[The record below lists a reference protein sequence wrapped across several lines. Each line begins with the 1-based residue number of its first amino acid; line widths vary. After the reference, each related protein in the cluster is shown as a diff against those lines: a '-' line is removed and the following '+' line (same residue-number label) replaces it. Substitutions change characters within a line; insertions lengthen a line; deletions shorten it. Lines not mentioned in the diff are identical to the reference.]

1 MLDISFSEL
10 ALCFLVALVV
20 LGPEKMPV
28 IARTIGRWTG
38 QARAY
43 MRNLSAE
50 LDREAHTSEL
60 KKQIGDAK
68 RLLTEESESFKRG
81 FEAVAEQGNSML
93 RDHPDPI
100 PPPSAVATPAVP
112 PLIAEAPTTVAV
124 ARPADGAAERAV
136 VEPRKPEKHV

>member
-1 MLDISFSEL
+1 EL
-10 ALCFLVALVV
+10 LVCFLVALVV
-20 LGPEKMPV
+20 LGPEKLPRV
-28 IARTIGRWTG
+28 ARGIGRWTG
-38 QARAY
+38 QAKAY

-100 PPPSAVATPAVP
+100 PPPAVATPAVP
-112 PLIAEAPTTVAV
+112 PVIAEAPTTVAV

>member
-68 RLLTEESESFKRG
+68 RLLTEESQSFKRE

-100 PPPSAVATPAVP
+100 PPPAPVATPV
-112 PLIAEAPTTVAV
+112 IAEAGAAVAV
-124 ARPADGAAERAV
+124 ARPVEGAAERAV
-136 VEPRKPEKHV
+136 VAPRKPDKHV

>member
-28 IARTIGRWTG
+28 IVRTIGRWTG

-50 LDREAHTSEL
+50 LDREAHASEL
-60 KKQIGDAK
+60 KQQIGDAK
-68 RLLTEESESFKRG
+68 RLFTEESQLFKRE

-100 PPPSAVATPAVP
+100 PPPAAPPAP
-112 PLIAEAPTTVAV
+112 PAPVMADAPSTVAV
-124 ARPADGAAERAV
+124 ARPVEGAIERAA